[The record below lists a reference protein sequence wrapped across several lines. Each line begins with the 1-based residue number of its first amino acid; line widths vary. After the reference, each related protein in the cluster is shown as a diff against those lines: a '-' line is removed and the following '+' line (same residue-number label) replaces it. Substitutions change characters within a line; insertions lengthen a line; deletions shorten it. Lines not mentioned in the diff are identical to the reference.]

1 MLSLAAAP
9 LEATPIIGPV
19 IAVAS
24 SIADIFA
31 PGLIGPSFA
40 QVNARY
46 GQQLQALGRTP
57 QGRAFLNQQSAL
69 RQADINL
76 SRRALGS
83 RILSVPKLVATPK
96 GGNVSFLSG
105 LGKIFGTVASDV
117 LPVVSRIGAAIH
129 PAATAAGKAATVA
142 LDTAGSA
149 AKAVGG
155 AVRAH
160 PVLAAAGAASAAGM
174 AAAGGLMGGGTT
186 AKGKLHPAVKR
197 ALGIPHHR
205 RMHVTNT
212 RALHRALRRVKG
224 FERVAKRVL
233 SITHHRP
240 TKVHFKFRRHKRA
253 A

>member
-1 MLSLAAAP
+1 MLS
-9 LEATPIIGPV
+9 
-19 IAVAS
+19 VAS
-24 SIADIFA
+24 GEVAAIPVVGPILSIAGTALDFIA
-31 PGLIGPSFA
+31 PGLLGPSFA
-40 QVNARY
+40 QMNARY
-46 GQQLQALGRTP
+46 GQQLQQLGRTP

-83 RILSVPKLVATPK
+83 RILSVPKLVAKPP

-160 PVLAAAGAASAAGM
+160 PVLAAAGAASAAGL
-174 AAAGGLMGGGTT
+174 AAAGGVMGGGTT

-212 RALHRALRRVKG
+212 KALHRALRRVKG
-224 FERVAKRVL
+224 FEHVAKRVL

-240 TKVHFKFRRHKRA
+240 TKVHFKFRRKRRA